1 MIKNKFADRIDE
13 LDTQVLKKL
22 SHEKKSVFE
31 FGTFA
36 GASAMAML
44 PQIKKSGGHLWCIDH
59 FRDDIEGQRNYTI
72 EPAEVI
78 AHFINRTDEFNKNL
92 TLIVGRTTE
101 ALNFPQGIADL
112 VFVDASH
119 NYTDVKRDIELAQHL
134 CQPGGIISGHDYV
147 QHFEDCDLDLL
158 EQYANTES
166 GYYDGV
172 TYGVIKAVHEIF
184 GKPNK
189 HGSIWWLER
198 P

>member
-72 EPAEVI
+72 EPSEVI
-78 AHFINRTDEFNKNL
+78 AHFINHIKRGTYKFNIMILTDFRKL
-92 TLIVGRTTE
+92 RILR
-101 ALNFPQGIADL
+101 
-112 VFVDASH
+112 
-119 NYTDVKRDIELAQHL
+119 
-134 CQPGGIISGHDYV
+134 
-147 QHFEDCDLDLL
+147 
-158 EQYANTES
+158 
-166 GYYDGV
+166 
-172 TYGVIKAVHEIF
+172 
-184 GKPNK
+184 
-189 HGSIWWLER
+189 
-198 P
+198 